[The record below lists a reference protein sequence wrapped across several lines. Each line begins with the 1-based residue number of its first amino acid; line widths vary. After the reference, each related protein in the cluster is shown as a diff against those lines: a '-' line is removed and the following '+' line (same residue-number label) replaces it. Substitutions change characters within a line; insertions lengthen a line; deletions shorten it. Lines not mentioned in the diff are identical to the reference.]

1 MYLENE
7 QQCQVKNR
15 VREGKKRKARYEQR
29 RMHVANHRIWEGNV
43 KSLALFSEVYAAW
56 LCQGQEWAWLW
67 KWGQVWDKSKRSR
80 RIWFW
85 EEVVSASEG
94 PVVPLA
100 ERLTLGSL
108 SRLGLCKLKLMEL
121 RKYVPAEHCLRAAG
135 WLGWEATWA
144 EPPFLSKSKAT
155 QLDVIPWTCSDGQTS
170 LRLPCDLAR
179 AVELQ

>member
-67 KWGQVWDKSKRSR
+67 KWGQVWDKKEAGGSGSGRKWCLLVKDLLCPWPRG
-80 RIWFW
+80 WLW
-85 EEVVSASEG
+85 EAWVDWGCASWSWWSW
-94 PVVPLA
+94 
-100 ERLTLGSL
+100 GSMCQL
-108 SRLGLCKLKLMEL
+108 STASGQQAGWDEKQPEQSLHSCQSLKL
-121 RKYVPAEHCLRAAG
+121 
-135 WLGWEATWA
+135 
-144 EPPFLSKSKAT
+144 LS
-155 QLDVIPWTCSDGQTS
+155 WM
-170 LRLPCDLAR
+170 
-179 AVELQ
+179 